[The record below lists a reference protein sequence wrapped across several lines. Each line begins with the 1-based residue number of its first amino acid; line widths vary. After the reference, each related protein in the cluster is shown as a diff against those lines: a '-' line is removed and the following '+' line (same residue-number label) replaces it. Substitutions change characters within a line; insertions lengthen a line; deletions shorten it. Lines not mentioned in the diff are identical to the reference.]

1 MDLKFSKLTRK
12 GPITI
17 VTLSRPEVYNALHI
31 DAHFEL
37 NKIFD
42 DFSAD
47 PEQWVA
53 IVTGAGDKAFCAGN
67 DLKWQAAGG
76 KRGWDKGGFAGL
88 TTRFDCDKPIIAAV
102 NGVAMGGGFEI
113 ALACDLIIASE
124 NATFALPE
132 PRVGLAA
139 LAGGLH
145 RLPRQIGLKR
155 AMGMILTARHVSA
168 KEGHELGF
176 VNEVVP
182 AGEALAAARTL
193 GRDDLQELADVDPRL
208 QADHPEGP
216 RRLAGTG
223 DGRAARLP
231 GREGDGGVAGLYRGT
246 EGVFGK
252 APAEMGGEV
261 GHSRPSPGIAS
272 ATRTPTCLCTS
283 RTSRLRSVADACPG
297 NDGVMLG
304 ITFVPSQLPPIRRIV
319 RLIDRELVHRGL
331 PEMISQ
337 SRRLQ
342 IDLAVGDLVRS
353 ARFSSISEPSMPSSR
368 VSRAASAAS
377 LPSSNVSCRVTRSSM
392 LIATRSLNA
401 L

>member
-1 MDLKFSKLTRK
+1 MVLKRACALVWPQYSFTRKCGATMELKFSKVECK

-17 VTLSRPEVYNALHI
+17 VTLSRPEVYNALHT

-37 NKIFD
+37 QKVFD

-47 PEQWVA
+47 PEQWIAV
-53 IVTGAGDKAFCAGN
+53 VTGSGDKAFCAGN

-88 TTRFDCDKPIIAAV
+88 TARFDCDKPIIAAV

-182 AGEALAAARTL
+182 QGEALTAALRWAEMITKNSPMSIRASKQAIQKGL
-193 GRDDLQELADVDPRL
+193 GVSLE
-208 QADHPEGP
+208 QAIEEQREYPAVKAMVASQDYIEGP
-216 RRLAGTG
+216 KAFAEKR
-223 DGRAARLP
+223 P
-231 GREGDGGVAGLYRGT
+231 PKWV
-246 EGVFGK
+246 GK
-252 APAEMGGEV
+252 
-261 GHSRPSPGIAS
+261 
-272 ATRTPTCLCTS
+272 
-283 RTSRLRSVADACPG
+283 
-297 NDGVMLG
+297 
-304 ITFVPSQLPPIRRIV
+304 
-319 RLIDRELVHRGL
+319 
-331 PEMISQ
+331 
-337 SRRLQ
+337 
-342 IDLAVGDLVRS
+342 
-353 ARFSSISEPSMPSSR
+353 
-368 VSRAASAAS
+368 
-377 LPSSNVSCRVTRSSM
+377 
-392 LIATRSLNA
+392 
-401 L
+401 

>member
-1 MDLKFSKLTRK
+1 MDLKFSKVTRK

-37 NKIFD
+37 NKVFD

-139 LAGGLH
+139 LAGGVH

-168 KEGHELGF
+168 KEGLELGF

-182 AGEALAAARTL
+182 AAKRSPPPSA
-193 GRDDLQELADVDPRL
+193 GRRPLPR
-208 QADHPEGP
+208 
-216 RRLAGTG
+216 
-223 DGRAARLP
+223 
-231 GREGDGGVAGLYRGT
+231 
-246 EGVFGK
+246 
-252 APAEMGGEV
+252 
-261 GHSRPSPGIAS
+261 
-272 ATRTPTCLCTS
+272 
-283 RTSRLRSVADACPG
+283 
-297 NDGVMLG
+297 
-304 ITFVPSQLPPIRRIV
+304 IRRC
-319 RLIDRELVHRGL
+319 RSA
-331 PEMISQ
+331 PP
-337 SRRLQ
+337 SRR
-342 IDLAVGDLVRS
+342 S
-353 ARFSSISEPSMPSSR
+353 
-368 VSRAASAAS
+368 SAAS
-377 LPSSNVSCRVTRSSM
+377 KCRWNRQWPSSASTPLSRRWRPRRTISRDRRRSR
-392 LIATRSLNA
+392 RSGRRSGWGGKARLLHVVIPGRAPWREPGIHTHDGGYGFRA
-401 L
+401 LASLAPE

>member
-1 MDLKFSKLTRK
+1 MDLKFSKVTRK

-17 VTLSRPEVYNALHI
+17 VTLSRPEVYNALHT

-37 NKIFD
+37 NKVFD

-76 KRGWDKGGFAGL
+76 KRGWDTGGFAGL
-88 TTRFDCDKPIIAAV
+88 TSRFDCDKPIIAAV

-139 LAGGLH
+139 LAGGVH

-155 AMGMILTARHVSA
+155 AMGMILTARHVGA
-168 KEGHELGF
+168 AEGKELGF

-182 AGEALAAARTL
+182 AGRSAGRGRAL
-193 GRDDLQELADVDPRL
+193 GRDHLQELADVDPRL
-208 QADHPEGP
+208 QAGDPEGP
-216 RRLAGTG
+216 VGVAGAG
-223 DGRAARLP
+223 DIGAARISR
-231 GREGDGGVAGLYRGT
+231 REGDGGVAGLHRGP

-252 APAEMGGEV
+252 ASAEMAGEV
-261 GHSRPSPGIAS
+261 SHAPPSFRGDAKH
-272 ATRTPTCLCTS
+272 
-283 RTSRLRSVADACPG
+283 RTSKQSQHREIGLLVALRS
-297 NDGVMLG
+297 
-304 ITFVPSQLPPIRRIV
+304 Q
-319 RLIDRELVHRGL
+319 
-331 PEMISQ
+331 
-337 SRRLQ
+337 
-342 IDLAVGDLVRS
+342 
-353 ARFSSISEPSMPSSR
+353 
-368 VSRAASAAS
+368 
-377 LPSSNVSCRVTRSSM
+377 
-392 LIATRSLNA
+392 
-401 L
+401 